1 MKIEDILK
9 KIRKS
14 NIDISV
20 NGDNLQLNGNNSDLS
35 PLLLA
40 EIKANKEGII
50 EYLRSNIYNLRD
62 FESIPLAAAATGYP
76 LSSSQRRLWIL
87 SQFEEGNIAYN
98 MPGIYLF
105 EGSFDRSA
113 LDYAFKSLLDRH
125 EILRTV
131 FRQDDSGEVRQV
143 VLSSEELGFQIRY
156 LDLQDEREQEDV
168 VWGIVHSDW

>member
-1 MKIEDILK
+1 MKELISRLKAHDIHL
-9 KIRKS
+9 
-14 NIDISV
+14 SV
-20 NGDNLQLNGNNSDLS
+20 NNGDLKVKFKGASL
-35 PLLLA
+35 PA
-40 EIKANKEGII
+40 VFFKEIKDNKNQII
-50 EYLRSNIYNLRD
+50 DYLNSISDVVVPKYILNIQYD
-62 FESIPLAAAATGYP
+62 KSGYP

-98 MPGIYLF
+98 IPRAYFF